1 MITISS
7 YRDSNSGLWI
17 DFIYADIYFKVHS
30 DNHYTIRANKTP
42 GTTIFL
48 SWEILK
54 PLCCVMCGS
63 NARGFFTT
71 RLTRFV

>member
-7 YRDSNSGLWI
+7 YWNSNPGLRI
-17 DFIYADIYFKVHS
+17 TSYMKNIHINENIHIKVHS
-30 DNHYTIRANKTP
+30 DNHYTIRANKPP

-54 PLCCVMCGS
+54 PLCCVEGGS
-63 NARGFFTT
+63 NSCI
-71 RLTRFV
+71 

>member
-30 DNHYTIRANKTP
+30 DNHYTIRAS
-42 GTTIFL
+42 I
-48 SWEILK
+48 
-54 PLCCVMCGS
+54 
-63 NARGFFTT
+63 
-71 RLTRFV
+71 LTRHHNIFKLENIETIMLRRRRFELLHLIR